1 MSFRAFVLVGIVTL
15 VTAFYQSTQPSAFTV
30 TKGLTSRQRVEL
42 GPFPLNSMR
51 QAALSG
57 ISSPSHPLAVAHAVL
72 GSQIY
77 LLANRSGAAEVATK
91 TVSSWSNALDKPGLF
106 EINAPNDDQC
116 GLFDVGAPSHDQRG
130 PFDAQ
135 DDNQCALK
143 ESAVASLEA
152 FKLADPVRIDTFAL
166 PLL

>member
-57 ISSPSHPLAVAHAVL
+57 ISSPSHPLAVA
-72 GSQIY
+72 
-77 LLANRSGAAEVATK
+77 RSRFG
-91 TVSSWSNALDKPGLF
+91 
-106 EINAPNDDQC
+106 
-116 GLFDVGAPSHDQRG
+116 
-130 PFDAQ
+130 
-135 DDNQCALK
+135 
-143 ESAVASLEA
+143 
-152 FKLADPVRIDTFAL
+152 LADIPSGQQERCGGGGYQDR
-166 PLL
+166 